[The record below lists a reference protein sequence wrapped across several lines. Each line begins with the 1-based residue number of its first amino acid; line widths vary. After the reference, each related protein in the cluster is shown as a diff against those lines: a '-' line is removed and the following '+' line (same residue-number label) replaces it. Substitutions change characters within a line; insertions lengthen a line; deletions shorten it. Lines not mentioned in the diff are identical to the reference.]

1 MKIILIQDVE
11 HLGEKHDMVSVK
23 DGYAR
28 NYLIPK
34 KLAVIANQTNQRRLD
49 ELKRV
54 ESSKEAKLLGYY
66 QKVAEKIQGGGVLK
80 IGAKAGTSG
89 KIFGSV
95 TNVQIAQAIKEQLDV
110 DVDRKNIELVEEV
123 KELGNYS
130 AKLLL
135 HAKVQPTI
143 HFEVVKE

>member
-66 QKVAEKIQGGGVLK
+66 QEIAEKIQGGVLK
-80 IGAKAGTSG
+80 IGAKSGTSG

-130 AKLLL
+130 AKLHL

>member
-1 MKIILIQDVE
+1 MKVILIEDVE
-11 HLGEKHDMVSVK
+11 HLGEKHDLVSVK

-34 KLAVIANQTNQRRLD
+34 KLAVIANQSNQRKLE

-54 ESSKEAKLLGYY
+54 ESSREAKLLSDF
-66 QKVAEKIQGGGVLK
+66 QEIAAKIQKGVLK

-110 DVDRKNIELVEEV
+110 EVDRKNIELLEEV
-123 KELGNYS
+123 KELGTYS

-135 HAKVQPTI
+135 HSKVQPTI
-143 HFEVVKE
+143 NFEVVQE